1 MKKLTS
7 YAIVFLAF
15 PFCLAFGSWAVSNEI
30 LLDQLGSQHED
41 VHTQAMKAFI
51 QQGPS
56 AIGILIGQVGGENVY
71 RDKFARR
78 AVEYIADQSTRPGAQ
93 EERTAVQNELI
104 QCVLDRLSTNQYNF
118 ALSMLSR
125 VGNYKS
131 VPAIATRL
139 RDNETFE
146 MARYALERI
155 GCPIAADALLKAL
168 QETACPQMQAALIKT
183 LGVLHYA
190 PAYPQLLKAIKH
202 PNYETRLTA
211 IEALGKL
218 YEPQSLGPLLELYF
232 NGFGRLQRTASEAL
246 LDLAEGLLENG
257 NEVRTRKIY
266 SVFLE
271 EYSPTHLRCAALRG
285 FVMLDGKH
293 AWPKLMM
300 AINDD
305 DPQVRGEARALILE
319 MQDSEIPFKLNK
331 ALQYSSGSGRL
342 ELLRLMIQRNDP
354 SYADVAPLLIQWVKE
369 EKGEVQSAAEK
380 ALTQIPG
387 DNVSR
392 AVLYALDVEPAEQ
405 IVLIRILG
413 NRQFRGAILRLTQ
426 LAQKG
431 EPEIRAAALE
441 ALGTINDPIS
451 LPVVNAALQDDN
463 ETIRRSAAVASL
475 PIATEL
481 RDRGRK
487 QEALD
492 LCLSAMKS
500 ADNAILRDLVGLLQ
514 TVGGEQQIADLAR
527 RYGFVTNWWVTGPF
541 RGRESLRNNDPIP
554 MQRMDPTKLF
564 TVDNRSYQWKPYIL
578 TNPLGMID
586 LEQII
591 GSRNDVGAYLYAHV
605 ISVDQ
610 QDAVFHIGSDD
621 DFVCWLN
628 ETEVGRFIG
637 DRGWNPEGDSL
648 KVTLNKGLNRILL
661 KVLNASGQWAASLR
675 ITNTDGN
682 PLTIQQP

>member
-15 PFCLAFGSWAVSNEI
+15 PFCLAFGSWAVSTEI

-56 AIGILIGQVGGENVY
+56 AIGILIGQVGGENGY

-78 AVEYIADQSTRPGAQ
+78 AVEFMADQSTRPGAE
-93 EERTAVQNELI
+93 EERTTVQNELI
-104 QCVLDRLSTNQYNF
+104 QCLLGRNTAEQYNF
-118 ALSMLSR
+118 VLSILSR
-125 VGNYKS
+125 VGNCKS
-131 VPAIATRL
+131 VSAIATRL
-139 RDNETFE
+139 QDENTFE

-155 GCPIAADALLKAL
+155 ACPIAADALLKTL
-168 QETACPQMQAALIKT
+168 RETACPQKKAALIKT
-183 LGVLHYA
+183 LGVLHYS

-218 YEPQSLGPLLELYF
+218 YEPQSLNPLLELYF
-232 NGFGRLQRTASEAL
+232 NGYGRLQRTASEAL
-246 LDLAEGLLENG
+246 LDLAEGLMKNG
-257 NEVRTRKIY
+257 NVDRTRKIY
-266 SVFLE
+266 SIFLE
-271 EYSPTHLRCAALRG
+271 KYSPTHLRCAALRG
-285 FVMLDGKH
+285 FVTLDGKH

-319 MQDSEIPFKLNK
+319 MQESEIPFKLNK
-331 ALQYSSGSGRL
+331 ALQHSSGYGRL

-369 EKGEVQSAAEK
+369 ERGDVQAASEM

-387 DNVSR
+387 DDVSR
-392 AVLYALDVEPAEQ
+392 TVLYALDVEPAEQ
-405 IVLIRILG
+405 IVMIRILG
-413 NRQFRGAILRLTQ
+413 NRQFRGALLRLTQ

-441 ALGTINDPIS
+441 ALGAITDPIS
-451 LPVVNAALQDDN
+451 LPVVNAALQDEN
-463 ETIRRSAAVASL
+463 ETIRRAAAVASL

-492 LCLSAMKS
+492 LSLSAMKS
-500 ADNAILRDLVGLLQ
+500 ADNAILRDLVGVLQ
-514 TVGGEQQIADLAR
+514 TVGGEHQIADMAR
-527 RYGFVTNWWVTGPF
+527 RYGFVTNWWATGPF
-541 RGRESLRNNDPIP
+541 RGRESLRNTDAIP

-564 TVDNRSYQWKPYIL
+564 TVDNRTYQWKPYVL
-578 TNPLGMID
+578 TNPMGMID
-586 LEQII
+586 LEQIF
-591 GSRNDVGAYLYAHV
+591 GSRNDVGAYLYAQM
-605 ISVDQ
+605 ISVDR
-610 QDAVFHIGSDD
+610 QDAIFHIGSDD

-628 ETEVGRFIG
+628 ETEIGRFIG
-637 DRGWNPEGDSL
+637 DRGWNSEGDSL

-661 KVLNASGQWAASLR
+661 KVLNAGGQWAASLR
-675 ITNTDGN
+675 VTDLNGN
-682 PLTIQQP
+682 PVPIQQP